1 MDDILIIL
9 VAGVAILALGLA
21 YFIISKNTHQ
31 TVKKEL
37 KKLPDSFK
45 VISGLT
51 LVGDN
56 SDSFKVDYIV
66 IGISG
71 VYFLN
76 VIDRKGVIKG
86 DESQEKWKEQ
96 TKRSIEEFN
105 NPLYNNMKK
114 IRIFRKLIGDSEGKI
129 PISNIA
135 IFHIKADVNNLF
147 SESLTIRANA
157 LGRYIDTTS
166 EIISRDEINEIHK
179 KLV

>member
-1 MDDILIIL
+1 MDDFLIIL
-9 VAGVAILALGLA
+9 IVGVVMLILGLA

-37 KKLPDSFK
+37 KELPESFK

-51 LVGDN
+51 LAGEN
-56 SDSFKVDYIV
+56 NDSFKIDYIV
-66 IGISG
+66 IGNSG
-71 VYFLN
+71 IYFLSI
-76 VIDRKGVIKG
+76 IDRKGIITG

-96 TKRSIEEFN
+96 TKRNIEEFS
-105 NPLYNNMKK
+105 NPMYNNMKK
-114 IRIFRKLIGDSEGKI
+114 MSAFRRIIGDSAGKI

-135 IFHIKADVNNLF
+135 IFHIKADINSLF

-157 LGRYIDTTS
+157 LGRYIDTTKD
-166 EIISRDEINEIHK
+166 IISRAEINEIHK